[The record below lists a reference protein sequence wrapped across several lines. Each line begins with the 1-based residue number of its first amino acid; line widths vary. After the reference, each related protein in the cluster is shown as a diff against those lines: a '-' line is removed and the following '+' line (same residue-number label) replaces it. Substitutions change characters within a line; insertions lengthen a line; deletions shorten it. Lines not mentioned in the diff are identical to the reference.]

1 VAMPT
6 LLSVEKR
13 KVFSVPYQELFR
25 ICEDAL
31 LSLGLKI
38 TEKDQSSGVLE
49 ARKPGLWP
57 LKSKEGIFL
66 KFDLNTG
73 VTAIAKMDMAKAMAS
88 TDFILDQFFEGV
100 RQRIQDHS

>member
-1 VAMPT
+1 MPT

-13 KVFSVPYQELFR
+13 KVFSVPYEELFR

-38 TEKDQSSGVLE
+38 TEKNESSGILD
-49 ARKPGLWP
+49 ARKPSLWP

-66 KFDLNTG
+66 KFDLDTG
-73 VTAIAKMDMAKAMAS
+73 VTAIAKMDMAKAMSS
-88 TDFILDQFFEGV
+88 TYFVLDQFFDEV
-100 RQRIQDHS
+100 RQRIQDRS